1 MVARGSERGRTLL
14 APSVLSADF
23 ARLGE
28 QVRCV
33 EDAGAGLI
41 HLDVMDGHFVPNLT
55 IGPLVVEA
63 VHRITSLPLDVHLM
77 IEEPDRYLEA
87 FRNAGAD
94 WISVHV
100 EAVSH
105 LHRCVS
111 RIRELGARPGVV
123 LNPATPLS
131 HLDDILEYVDQV
143 LLMSVNPGFGGQSF
157 IPSVLR
163 KVASLREMLGLR
175 GLETRIEVD
184 GGVTLANAADLV
196 RAGADVLVA
205 GAALFAKGDPG
216 ENCRG
221 ILTRM
226 REAEK

>member
-1 MVARGSERGRTLL
+1 MVVRETEEAKILL

-55 IGPLVVEA
+55 IGPAVVEA

-100 EAVSH
+100 EAVRH

-111 RIRELGARPGVV
+111 RIRELGAKPGVV
-123 LNPATPLS
+123 LNPATPLA
-131 HLDDILEYVDQV
+131 LLEEILEHVDHV

-157 IPSVLR
+157 IPSALR
-163 KVASLREMLGLR
+163 KIAALREMLALR
-175 GLETRIEVD
+175 GLKTRIEVD

-205 GAALFAKGDPG
+205 GAALFGGGDPG
-216 ENCRG
+216 ANCREL
-221 ILTRM
+221 LTRM
-226 REAEK
+226 REARK